1 MTRRRAVTATQA
13 AATRAEA
20 AADALLVWLK
30 AQPTRTASHRAAT
43 DLATERGEPWAGRPA
58 PDLRVDGVEPDPF
71 IAAATQPEQL
81 DLAGAATAAAPSYD
95 PIRRERGSALRLDHT
110 DWLHHRL
117 LITGPTADLVR
128 LRAAA
133 GGAGTVPWHLDFDR
147 MEEDLFHLL
156 VAPPARAGALGSRT
170 RSLSLAGARILA
182 GQLRAAAA
190 RRHALAI
197 ARVGHSEACPFDLH
211 ALVPVPDAILRR
223 GPDDPDALD
232 WLWTHWGTTQTLRHV
247 VEDEAAAGVTATRRP
262 AAPGKGV
269 WALTFW
275 SADWTPWRAL
285 AQVAGRW
292 PTLRFETR
300 PSYDMP

>member
-1 MTRRRAVTATQA
+1 MSRRPAVTATQA
-13 AATRAEA
+13 AATKAEA
-20 AADALLVWLK
+20 AADALLAWLQT
-30 AQPTRTASHRAAT
+30 QPTRTASHRAAT
-43 DLATERGEPWAGRPA
+43 GPATERGEPWAGRPA
-58 PDLRVDGVEPDPF
+58 IDPRANVVEPDPLV
-71 IAAATQPEQL
+71 AAAAQPQQP
-81 DLAGAATAAAPSYD
+81 DLAGAATSVPSHD

-117 LITGPTADLVR
+117 LITGPVADLVG

-133 GGAGTVPWHLDFDR
+133 GGAGTVPWHLDFDQ

-156 VAPPARAGALGSRT
+156 VAPPVRAGALGSRA

-232 WLWTHWGTTQTLRHV
+232 WLWMHWGTTQTLRRV
-247 VEDEAAAGVTATRRP
+247 VVDEAAAGVATARRP
-262 AAPGKGV
+262 AAAGKGE

-300 PSYDMP
+300 PIYDMP